1 MSSTSSSTSSIQ
13 IPTAEAIFFAKS
25 SHLRILDYIR
35 QESLGGANHNI
46 LLQGPQGSGKS
57 TLPIQYA
64 AVHKLP
70 LATIDFGLLSEP
82 SQIIG
87 RVEAKNGST
96 FYVPSLFTK
105 AIQTPGCVLHLQ
117 EINRPESDRSLN
129 ALFSILDPSQRAMW
143 VDELDSYLKVA
154 SGVTFFAS
162 MNKGYEFIGTMPL
175 DKALEDRFQI
185 KLELEYLPANV
196 EENLLEL
203 RTGIPSTTA
212 QTIVEVANKLR
223 TNTQEPM
230 EISTRTLLMIASMV
244 KRRMLIA
251 EAFFACL
258 GTNEVIKERIN
269 ANLHFAAAEL
279 EVMESA
285 YKLFG

>member
-1 MSSTSSSTSSIQ
+1 
-13 IPTAEAIFFAKS
+13 
-25 SHLRILDYIR
+25 
-35 QESLGGANHNI
+35 
-46 LLQGPQGSGKS
+46 
-57 TLPIQYA
+57 
-64 AVHKLP
+64 
-70 LATIDFGLLSEP
+70 
-82 SQIIG
+82 
-87 RVEAKNGST
+87 
-96 FYVPSLFTK
+96 
-105 AIQTPGCVLHLQ
+105 
-117 EINRPESDRSLN
+117 
-129 ALFSILDPSQRAMW
+129 
-143 VDELDSYLKVA
+143 
-154 SGVTFFAS
+154 
-162 MNKGYEFIGTMPL
+162 
-175 DKALEDRFQI
+175 
-185 KLELEYLPANV
+185 LELEYLPANV

-279 EVMESA
+279 EVMDSA